1 MSSVLPNSS
10 LASWLA
16 ERGASAA
23 GERFL
28 FPMLKYGPNNQFLCL
43 MQCAKLAKDTHRT
56 LVLPVLQAWQND
68 LETQQHVWPFEQVFD
83 AGRLRGYVR
92 VASLAEFI
100 RRTGGALEVV
110 LEPLLD
116 YMKFDRARSRE
127 GLRANQLS
135 ATGALALDNEHMS
148 GEQLKALLLSELKD
162 VAAVA
167 LAPMPHVKSI
177 LYPRTVPQIKF
188 EADYALLRAV
198 RYAPFIVEMAVT
210 AHRALAERL
219 QPSGVRCAS
228 P

>member
-1 MSSVLPNSS
+1 MN
-10 LASWLA
+10 ASTLHSFLQ
-16 ERGASAA
+16 RRTPTG